1 MNLTINQFD
10 SNAAQRIN
18 DGVEEVSLDIE
29 GLAFVSCEG
38 GKLFAI
44 HDGSLANEH
53 EFVAPVVD
61 LARRAGLELVS
72 DVRRYNEDY
81 QGNVEGVRWFA

>member
-18 DGVEEVSLDIE
+18 NGVEEVLLDIE
-29 GLAFVSCEG
+29 GLAFVSCED

-44 HDGSLANEH
+44 HDGSQQTNMCL
-53 EFVAPVVD
+53 
-61 LARRAGLELVS
+61 
-72 DVRRYNEDY
+72 
-81 QGNVEGVRWFA
+81 

>member
-1 MNLTINQFD
+1 MNPTINQFD

-18 DGVEEVSLDIE
+18 DGVEEVLLDIE
-29 GLAFVSCEG
+29 GLAFVSCED

-53 EFVAPVVD
+53 VFVAPVID

-72 DVRRYNEDY
+72 DVSNSNRDYTSGNER
-81 QGNVEGVRWFA
+81 VRWFA

>member
-1 MNLTINQFD
+1 MNPTVNQFD

-18 DGVEEVSLDIE
+18 DGVEEVFLDIE
-29 GLAFVSCEG
+29 ALIFVSSED

-44 HDGSLANEH
+44 HDGSLADDH
-53 EFVAPVVD
+53 EFVAPVID

-72 DVRRYNEDY
+72 DVHNENEY
-81 QGNVEGVRWFA
+81 YPSSVEHVRWFA